1 MIDRNF
7 HIDCCCVFGNRASGA
22 IWCAFY
28 ALVLWAGIYIKDL
41 LGLLHYVD
49 DAFSFEPEE
58 ALEYYAPYDEWY
70 PQKQAGLLRLFDEVG
85 IPHEKK
91 KQEFGRELTIIGLR
105 VSLESL
111 MITML
116 CEKHDN
122 LIEEVTQFLASSAR
136 QHPL

>member
-70 PQKQAGLLRLFDEVG
+70 PQKQASLLRLFDEVG
-85 IPHEKK
+85 ILHEKK
-91 KQEFGRELTIIGLR
+91 KQEFGHKLTIIGLQ

-116 CEKHDN
+116 HKKHDN
-122 LIEEVTQFLASSAR
+122 LIEEVTQFLASSA
-136 QHPL
+136 